1 METAVLPEFRFGIIF
16 LVWVVPYLGYYLGII
31 IRKISLPRPNSPLLV
46 KQLLM
51 GIPVCLIVVS
61 PMITIL
67 HQSLNNCTTYLFTVG
82 VIIEHGMVMHE
93 TLTRHIDKLVSGKA
107 AYKKIA

>member
-1 METAVLPEFRFGIIF
+1 METAVLPEFRFGIIL

-31 IRKISLPRPNSPLLV
+31 IRKISMPRPNSPLLV

-67 HQSLNNCTTYLFTVG
+67 HQSLNNFATYLFTVG
-82 VIIEHGMVMHE
+82 VIVEHGMVMHE
-93 TLTRHIDKLVSGKA
+93 TLTRHLDKLISRKTVDQQIG
-107 AYKKIA
+107 